1 MFKKYFL
8 YIINEIYLL
17 NMSLFF
23 IHYCN
28 VAMLR
33 DNKSVNC
40 YFDRLL
46 PRKYDSI
53 TTCPSKRHQKVC
65 GGEVCRWRS
74 WWWGGGGG
82 GGGEWVSEWVS
93 VSECEWVSESEWEW
107 VRVRG
112 ESESESAT
120 TATGTTPEGNASTAS
135 ALWLYTWGRSRYR
148 LASV

>member
-93 VSECEWVSESEWEW
+93 ECEWVSESEWEW

-112 ESESESAT
+112 ESESERAT

>member
-82 GGGEWVSEWVS
+82 GGGEWVSEWVWVS
-93 VSECEWVSESEWEW
+93 VSEWVRVSESEWEW
-107 VRVRG
+107 EVRVRVRVLLPLQELHLKEMLVPLARCG
-112 ESESESAT
+112 
-120 TATGTTPEGNASTAS
+120 STHGVAP
-135 ALWLYTWGRSRYR
+135 GI
-148 LASV
+148 V